1 MTATSGRPRPRRN
14 LTSMALGLCAVVA
27 LGACATSAG
36 GTAPDSASEGGAGA
50 AGAAPGPAAAAG
62 TERPFEGQELNA
74 LIITSH
80 EGAGTWLASEF
91 EERTGA
97 AVRLTIVPYDE
108 IGATLA
114 LDQQSG
120 ANTIDVAAPWYVS
133 LGDLAAGG
141 SIQDLTE
148 WIDTEAETL
157 GVDDFI
163 PALYDPYTLVDG
175 RRYGL
180 PFDGDTHV
188 LFYNTDVLARSGI
201 TEPPSTWDE
210 YLEQVEKITTE
221 QSDDGV
227 YGAAIFGQKSPLI
240 LGSAFANRLAGLG
253 GSFLDEHGRPTI
265 SSPEAV
271 AAAQSLV
278 DVAAHAFPTP
288 AETDFGVGNGAWYDG
303 RVGFIENWT
312 DLGVGSETNPDS
324 RVAGSWGVTTLPVR
338 GAQQAPRASLVAGF
352 TWVVAA
358 GTAKTD
364 LAKEFI
370 AFASSAETNAELLVA
385 EPQTGIDPNR
395 VSSLESERY
404 GTLYPELQQVNRAT
418 LDGALAWPTGKNA
431 SAAAQ
436 VLTDE
441 LAKLLAGE
449 GGTAQEALDRVQA
462 EWEQL
467 LGP

>member
-1 MTATSGRPRPRRN
+1 MTVTAGPRRSRR
-14 LTSMALGLCAVVA
+14 TFASMAVGLCAVVA
-27 LGACATSAG
+27 LGACAASAG
-36 GTAPDSASEGGAGA
+36 GAAPDSAA
-50 AGAAPGPAAAAG
+50 AGSS
-62 TERPFEGQELNA
+62 RPFEGQELNA

-80 EGAGTWLASEF
+80 EGAGRWLAAEF

-97 AVRLTIVPYDE
+97 TVRLTVVPYDE
-108 IGATLA
+108 IGATLT

-148 WIDTEAETL
+148 WIDAEAETL
-157 GVDDFI
+157 DVDDFI

-188 LFYNTDVLARSGI
+188 LFYNTEVLARSGI

-210 YLEQVEKITTE
+210 YLEQVQKITAE

-253 GSFLDEHGRPTI
+253 GSFVDEDGRPTI

-278 DVAAHAFPTP
+278 DVAAYAFPTP
-288 AETDFGVGNGAWYDG
+288 AETDFGIGNGAWHDG

-324 RVAGSWGVTTLPVR
+324 QVAGTWGVTTLPVG
-338 GAQQAPRASLVAGF
+338 GAQHTPRASLVAGF
-352 TWVVAA
+352 SWVVAA

-364 LAKEFI
+364 LAREFI

-395 VSSLESERY
+395 LSSLESESY
-404 GTLYPELQQVNRAT
+404 GTLYPELQRVNRAT
-418 LDGALAWPTGKNA
+418 LDGALAWPTGANA

-449 GGTAQEALDRVQA
+449 GGTAQETLDRVQA

-467 LGP
+467 LAP